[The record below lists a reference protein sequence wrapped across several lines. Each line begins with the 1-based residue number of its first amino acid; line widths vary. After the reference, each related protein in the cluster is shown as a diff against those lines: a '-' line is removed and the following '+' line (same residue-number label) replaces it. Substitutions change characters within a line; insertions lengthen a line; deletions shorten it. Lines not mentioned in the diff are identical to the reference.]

1 MHTNL
6 IFLKN
11 SYFSASL
18 AKDMTHC
25 YEEGHKSQLTSIHR
39 PHNAEKMHVRQLE
52 TQKGEPYS
60 SLCSGDTN
68 DVMIE

>member
-1 MHTNL
+1 
-6 IFLKN
+6 
-11 SYFSASL
+11 
-18 AKDMTHC
+18 MTHC